1 MSTLV
6 ALTVYRY
13 TARRQISHFGIPM
26 SQPYPP
32 AYAPRPIKSSG
43 HQQALKII
51 LGVFALMIAALLGL
65 IVLLLI
71 GSETGLIEL
80 IIGMICATLPVPI
93 YIVLLLWIDRYES
106 EPLWMLATAF
116 LWGALVAVF
125 IAIILNTING
135 AIVTA
140 ATNSAQ
146 IGENFGAVISAPI
159 VEESAKA
166 FILLVLFLGKRD
178 EFDGIIDGIVYA
190 GMVGLGFAM
199 TENILYYGR
208 AVQGGA
214 GSLTFIFIL
223 RGMAAPFSHPL
234 FTSMTGIGLGWSR
247 QSNNG
252 FIKVVMPVLGF
263 MLAILLHATWN
274 GTATFGGAVG
284 FFAGYFLIMGPAF
297 IITLM
302 VIFFSLRREG
312 RIVSQFLYPDYQR
325 GFIGPV
331 EYQKL
336 STIRGR
342 MGMSWNAMMAAGF
355 SGWRAQMRYNQICS
369 ELAFHRCRVARGFVR
384 DANSAQE
391 RESDYLHTL
400 QELRQKCG
408 PSPPPGWSA

>member
-1 MSTLV
+1 MNNAYIPV
-6 ALTVYRY
+6 
-13 TARRQISHFGIPM
+13 GIP
-26 SQPYPP
+26 
-32 AYAPRPIKSSG
+32 PRMVRSSG
-43 HQQALKII
+43 HQSVVKII
-51 LGVFALMIAALLGL
+51 LGIFALMVAALLGL

-71 GSETGLIEL
+71 GSETGLIQL
-80 IIGMICATLPVPI
+80 IIGLICATLPVPI
-93 YIVLLLWIDRYES
+93 YIMLLLWIDRYES
-106 EPLWMLATAF
+106 EPMWMLTTTF
-116 LWGALVAVF
+116 LWGAMVAVF

-135 AIVTA
+135 AIITA

-166 FILLVLFLGKRD
+166 FILLVLFFWKRD
-178 EFDGIIDGIVYA
+178 EFDGIVDGIVYA

-208 AVQGGA
+208 AVSGGA

-252 FIKVVMPVLGF
+252 FVKVVAHAAGF

-312 RIVSQFLYPDYQR
+312 RIVRQFLYPDYQR
-325 GFIGPV
+325 GFFDSL
-331 EYQKL
+331 EYEKL

-342 MGMSWNAMMAAGF
+342 MGMSWNAMTAKGF
-355 SGWRAQMRYNQICS
+355 SGWQARRRYNQIAS
-369 ELAFHRCRVARGFVR
+369 ELAFHRSRVARGLVR
-384 DANSAQE
+384 DPNSAQQ
-391 RESDYLHTL
+391 RENDYLYTL
-400 QELRQKCG
+400 HELRQKLG
-408 PSPPPGWSA
+408 MAAPSQGQR

>member
-1 MSTLV
+1 MNN
-6 ALTVYRY
+6 AY
-13 TARRQISHFGIPM
+13 TPNNAYIPVGT
-26 SQPYPP
+26 PP
-32 AYAPRPIKSSG
+32 RMVRSSG
-43 HQQALKII
+43 HQSVAKII
-51 LGVFALMIAALLGL
+51 LAIFALMIAALLGL

-71 GSETGLIEL
+71 ASETGPIQL

-93 YIVLLLWIDRYES
+93 YIMLLLWIDRYES
-106 EPLWMLATAF
+106 EPLWMLTTAF
-116 LWGALVAVF
+116 LWGAMVAVF

-135 AIVTA
+135 AIVSA

-166 FILLVLFLGKRD
+166 FILFVLFFWKKD
-178 EFDGIIDGIVYA
+178 EFDGIVDGIVYA

-208 AVQGGA
+208 AVSGGA

-252 FIKVVMPVLGF
+252 FVKVVAPVLGF
-263 MLAILLHATWN
+263 MFAILLHATWN

-312 RIVSQFLYPDYQR
+312 RIVRQFLYPDYQR
-325 GFIGPV
+325 GFFDPF
-331 EYQKL
+331 EYEKL
-336 STIRGR
+336 ATIRGR
-342 MGMSWNAMMAAGF
+342 MGMSWSAMTAKGF
-355 SGWRAQMRYNQICS
+355 SGWQARRRYNQIAS
-369 ELAFHRCRVARGFVR
+369 ELAFHRSRVARGLVR
-384 DANSAQE
+384 DPNSAQQ
-391 RESDYLHTL
+391 RENDYLYTL
-400 QELRQKCG
+400 HELRQKLG
-408 PSPPPGWSA
+408 VAAPSQGQR